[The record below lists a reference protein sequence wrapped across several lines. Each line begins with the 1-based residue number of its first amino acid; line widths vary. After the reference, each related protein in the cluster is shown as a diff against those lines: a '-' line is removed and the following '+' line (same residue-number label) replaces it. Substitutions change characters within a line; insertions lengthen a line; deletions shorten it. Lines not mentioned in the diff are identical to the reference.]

1 MNGMKRLIPIMV
13 LAALTVGSGTAM
25 AQSAPQKVG
34 LINIQAAIVQSVD
47 GQKAARELQT
57 KFAPKQSELEKLQQ
71 ELVGLQDQLRNQE
84 KTLSEDARNRLMRS
98 IDDKTRALN
107 RSNEDFNAEAQTAQ
121 QDTFNEIGGKMVPV
135 IEEYAK
141 KNGFTMV
148 FDVSQIPVLYAE
160 PSANITPAIIEQ
172 YNQLH
177 AAPAAAA
184 PKPAATA
191 PAAPAAT
198 APAAPKP

>member
-1 MNGMKRLIPIMV
+1 MKRLIPIMV

>member
-1 MNGMKRLIPIMV
+1 MKRLIPIMV
-13 LAALTVGSGTAM
+13 MAALTVGSGTAM
-25 AQSAPQKVG
+25 AQTAPQKVG

-121 QDTFNEIGGKMVPV
+121 QDTFNEIGNKMVPV

-141 KNGFTMV
+141 KNGYTVV
-148 FDVSQIPVLYAE
+148 FDVSQFPVLYAE

-172 YNQLH
+172 YNQVH

-191 PAAPAAT
+191 APAAT